1 MKTTFTWY
9 GHATLG
15 LTVGEHKLLV
25 DPFFT
30 GNPVA
35 PITADEALADF
46 ILITHGHGDH
56 VGDAQAIAKRN
67 NALIIS
73 NFEIAGWFAE
83 QGLESHAQHLGGG
96 FHHPFGYLKLTLALH
111 GSALPDGGYGGNP
124 AGLLLTTPNGKKI
137 YMAGD
142 TGLFGDMQLIGD
154 EGIDL
159 AVIPIGDNYTMGPD
173 DALRAVK
180 LLRPKQVVPIHY
192 NTWPLIEQDPHAW
205 KVRVEA
211 ETSAKVVVLKPG
223 ESLDLDS

>member
-1 MKTTFTWY
+1 MKTILTWY

-15 LTVGEHKLLV
+15 LNVGEHKLLI

-35 PITADEALADF
+35 SMSDDEAKADF
-46 ILITHGHGDH
+46 ILVTHGHGDH
-56 VGDAQAIAKRN
+56 IGDTIDIAKRE

-73 NFEIAGWFAE
+73 NFEIAEWLAA
-83 QGLESHAQHLGGG
+83 QGFQTHGQQLGGG
-96 FHHPFGYLKLTLALH
+96 FNHPFGYLKLTLALH
-111 GSALPDGGYGGNP
+111 GSALPDGSYGGNP

-142 TGLFGDMQLIGD
+142 TGLFGDMQLIGN

-173 DALRAVK
+173 DALIAVK
-180 LLRPKQVVPIHY
+180 LLRPKVVVPIHY

-205 KVRVEA
+205 KARVET
-211 ETSAKVVVLKPG
+211 ETNTKVVVLKPG
-223 ESLDLDS
+223 ESLELIE